1 LVFGSSKSTSS
12 GKAVWS
18 AAQMAEML
26 DFPVLIVDRIDKPV
40 DIIVAPPLAP
50 DVQSIDR
57 THLFRMTLG
66 DHALECEV
74 LQLFDQ
80 QAGMLIAR
88 MREANPAGVAALAH
102 TLHGSARAIGA
113 WAIARAAETLEVAA
127 KNKSVEMQ
135 SAKQAL
141 ARTVDDARRTIA
153 ALLLA

>member
-1 LVFGSSKSTSS
+1 M
-12 GKAVWS
+12 
-18 AAQMAEML
+18 AQML
-26 DFPVLIVDRIDKPV
+26 DFPALVVDRVDKPI
-40 DIIVAPPLAP
+40 DTIVAPPLAP
-50 DVQSIDR
+50 EAQSIDR

-88 MREANPAGVAALAH
+88 MDQANRTGVAVLAH
-102 TLHGSARAIGA
+102 TLYGSARAIGA
-113 WAIARAAETLEVAA
+113 WAIAGAAETLEAAA
-127 KNKSVEMQ
+127 KSKSVEMQ

-153 ALLLA
+153 ALLLT